1 MAFTIDDFIEMFEST
16 QESINKDTYSFME
29 AMSLCHAG
37 YEIEPTGSTKL
48 FSLKAEVIGHR
59 YAIRYDNGNEYYTR
73 PEHLSL
79 RWKIKEKM

>member
-1 MAFTIDDFIEMFEST
+1 MGFNIDDFIEMFES
-16 QESINKDTYSFME
+16 NLKVVRKDTYSFME

-37 YEIEPTGSTKL
+37 YEVEPTSSTEL
-48 FSLKAEVIGHR
+48 FSLKAEVIDRR

-79 RWKIKEKM
+79 RWKVKEKL